1 MMIGVQ
7 QQISAQRINRDSL
20 WSVWIDS
27 TQKDSLR
34 LEALHTI
41 AGYGYL
47 FTKPDSAYYYAQI
60 EYDYAKSKGLK
71 YHMGNALHTQGMS
84 FMYSGAFDSAITYY
98 NRSINLRK
106 EINDKQGIAGSLN
119 NIGNIYHEQDDYE
132 NALGYYKRSLKIK
145 KELGDKK
152 GMSKS
157 INNIG
162 IIYENRGDYA
172 KAIEYFMKSLALKE
186 AIGDKK
192 GIAGSLNNIGILY
205 SNQEEYEKSF
215 EFHKRSLLIKEE
227 IDDQEGVAASLNSI
241 ALYYKRIGNYEKAM
255 DYQKRSLQI
264 FKRLRY
270 KRGIGVTLNNMGL
283 IHMESG
289 ELAVALEYFF
299 KSLTVREELND
310 NKGLAGSLIN
320 IGGIYLLQN
329 EFNRAIYYNKKA
341 LNKAQEIGS
350 VKQSRDAAQKLY
362 KAYKSIGNKSK
373 ALEAHELFMQAKDS
387 INSEGNRKGIIR
399 QEYKYEYDKQKL
411 ADSLTF
417 VKQKEIDE
425 LAHLSVLDKEA
436 NIRYGLY
443 LGLGFLTVLGIVLYR
458 SYQRKKKDNVLI
470 TQQKNELSRK
480 NEEKTAMLKEIH
492 HRVKNNL
499 QVVNSLLKLQSREVE
514 DKHIVSMFKEAQ
526 NRVLS
531 MALLHEKMYRSDD
544 LKHIDVKDHIN
555 LLVED
560 LIKSYVVGKVITLNI
575 NIEALDIGIRTL
587 VPLGLIIN
595 EMITNALKYAFKDKN
610 KGEIIIHIKPLK
622 NDSYEMII
630 GDNGVGLKEEKES
643 KGIGTKLI
651 QIFTKQ
657 LNGKLEHLEQPG
669 TLYKLVF
676 EKID

>member
-1 MMIGVQ
+1 MIGVQ
-7 QQISAQRINRDSL
+7 QQISAQRINKDSL

-47 FTKPDSAYYYAQI
+47 FTKPDSAYYYAQM

-84 FMYSGAFDSAITYY
+84 FMYSGVFDSAITYY

-106 EINDKQGIAGSLN
+106 EINDNQGIAGSLN

-145 KELGDKK
+145 EELGDKK

-172 KAIEYFMKSLALKE
+172 KAIEYFMRSLALKE

-241 ALYYKRIGNYEKAM
+241 ALYYKRKGNYEMAM
-255 DYQKRSLQI
+255 DYQKRSFQI
-264 FKRLRY
+264 FNRLGY
-270 KRGIGVTLNNMGL
+270 KRGIGVTLNSMGL
-283 IHMESG
+283 IHMEAG
-289 ELAVALEYFF
+289 ELEIALKYFF
-299 KSLTVREELND
+299 KSLAVREELND

-320 IGGIYLLQN
+320 IGGVYLLKN
-329 EFNRAIYYNKKA
+329 EFNRAIYYNRKA
-341 LNKAQEIGS
+341 LNKAREIGA

-362 KAYKSIGNKSK
+362 KAYKSIGNVSK
-373 ALEAHELFMQAKDS
+373 ALEAHELFMKSKDS
-387 INSEGNRKGIIR
+387 INSEENQKEIIR
-399 QEYKYEYDKQKL
+399 QEYEYEYDKQKL

-417 VKQKEIDE
+417 VKQREIDQ
-425 LAHLSVLDKEA
+425 LNHQSQLDKEA

-443 LGLGFLTVLGIVLYR
+443 IGLGFFTVLGVVIYR

-470 TQQKNELSRK
+470 TQQKNELAQK
-480 NEEKTAMLKEIH
+480 NDEKTAMLKEIH

-499 QVVNSLLKLQSREVE
+499 QVVNSLLKLQSREIE
-514 DKHIVSMFKEAQ
+514 DENIVALFKEAQ

-531 MALLHEKMYRSDD
+531 MALLHEKMYQSDN
-544 LKHIDVKDHIN
+544 LKNIDVQDHIS

-560 LIKSYVVGKVITLNI
+560 LVKNYAVGKLIKSDI
-575 NIEALDIGIRTL
+575 NIENIDIGIRTL

-595 EMITNALKYAFKDKN
+595 EIISNALKHAFKTRKE
-610 KGEIIIHIKPLK
+610 GEILVQIKRLEE
-622 NDSYEMII
+622 NTCELII
-630 GDNGVGLKEEKES
+630 GDNGIGLDVEGES
-643 KGIGTKLI
+643 IGLGNKLI

-657 LNGKLEHLEQPG
+657 LNGTMERLEQTG
-669 TLYKLVF
+669 TVF
-676 EKID
+676 KFVFQKID